1 MQLICEADEYRQVGS
16 VNTGSVKYGEVLAY
30 PFCPR
35 TDEACREL
43 LAMLSS
49 FTIGMIMT
57 DEWGCY
63 KREVPVDK
71 YLVEKIFTQR
81 IERNNLTLKPRIK
94 RLVRRTICFSK
105 SVEMHEK
112 VIGAFIEKYMFYCV
126 GIIIAIENKLLIVF
140 LSI

>member
-57 DEWGCY
+57 DEWGYY
-63 KREVPVDK
+63 KPEVPVDK
-71 YLVEKIFTQR
+71 HLVRKIFTQR
-81 IERNNLTLKPRIK
+81 IERNNLTLNHESNDLPVGQSASQSLLRCT
-94 RLVRRTICFSK
+94 RRSSEPSSRNTCSTVLVLS
-105 SVEMHEK
+105 
-112 VIGAFIEKYMFYCV
+112 
-126 GIIIAIENKLLIVF
+126 LL
-140 LSI
+140 

>member
-63 KREVPVDK
+63 VISGKFLWINIWLRKSLHNVLSV
-71 YLVEKIFTQR
+71 
-81 IERNNLTLKPRIK
+81 
-94 RLVRRTICFSK
+94 TI
-105 SVEMHEK
+105 
-112 VIGAFIEKYMFYCV
+112 
-126 GIIIAIENKLLIVF
+126 
-140 LSI
+140 